1 MTHKQYGTIGVIGV
15 GLFVLALI
23 GLHILDSDLSVV
35 DEYVSVYA
43 LGDHNWVSRA
53 ADLAMGLGII
63 AIALGLRKTLARGKR
78 VTASWV
84 LVLVAGFGFIVSG
97 IFNTDPTDTTDA
109 TISGAIH
116 DLGGYISMLSLM
128 IATWLLRGVFKR
140 DEEYSAMSR
149 TQTRFAVLMTGAL
162 AAFIAF
168 EAILGLTQRLLIAV
182 VATWL
187 ITLAI
192 NIRQTAKHR
201 SAR

>member
-1 MTHKQYGTIGVIGV
+1 MTHQQYGTIGVIGV

-43 LGDHNWVSRA
+43 LGDYNWISRA
-53 ADLAMGLGII
+53 ADVAMGLGII

-97 IFNTDPTDTTDA
+97 MFNTDPTNTTDA
-109 TISGAIH
+109 TIGGAIH
-116 DLGGYISMLSLM
+116 DLGGYISILSLM

-140 DEEYSAMSR
+140 DEEYSAMFR

-192 NIRQTAKHR
+192 NIQQTAKHR

>member
-97 IFNTDPTDTTDA
+97 IFNTDPTNTTDA
-109 TISGAIH
+109 TISGALH

-140 DEEYSAMSR
+140 DEEYSVMSR

-162 AAFIAF
+162 GAFIAF

-187 ITLAI
+187 MTLAI

>member
-15 GLFVLALI
+15 GLFVVALI

-43 LGDHNWVSRA
+43 LGDYNWISRA
-53 ADLAMGLGII
+53 ADVAMGLGIS
-63 AIALGLRKTLARGKR
+63 AIALGLRKTLAKGKR

-84 LVLVAGFGFIVSG
+84 LVLAAGFGFIVSG
-97 IFNTDPTDTTDA
+97 IFNTDPTNTTDA
-109 TISGAIH
+109 TISGALH

-140 DEEYSAMSR
+140 DEEYSVMSR

-162 AAFIAF
+162 GAFIAF

-187 ITLAI
+187 MTLAI

>member
-97 IFNTDPTDTTDA
+97 IFNTDPTNTTDA